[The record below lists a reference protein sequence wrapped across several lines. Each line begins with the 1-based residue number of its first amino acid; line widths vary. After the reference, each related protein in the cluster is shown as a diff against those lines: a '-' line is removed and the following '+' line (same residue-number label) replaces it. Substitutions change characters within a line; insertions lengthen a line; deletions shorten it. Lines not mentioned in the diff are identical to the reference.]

1 MLTPG
6 CFSECFDNMQV
17 CERSS
22 IAYSSIVAV
31 VYSININNV
40 HRWKRIHLYQEGC
53 YLNFE
58 KIKCVDKKLSNKT
71 FPQLKL

>member
-40 HRWKRIHLYQEGC
+40 TD
-53 YLNFE
+53 E
-58 KIKCVDKKLSNKT
+58 KESIYIKKGAI
-71 FPQLKL
+71 